1 MTISKIFLYFGENTI
16 CLFPEEWQYE
26 EAKLIALLAEDSEY
40 AFQLLYDRHRKRIYQ
55 TGLRYLKSPILAQEL
70 VQDVFLKLWFNRKSL
85 NADQSIEAWLYTVAK
100 NNLVNRLKKLSREWQ
115 ALKSMEKNGEAFV
128 NNIENKLQDA
138 QYQELLQKAIQRLP
152 EQQRKAFILSREEQ
166 LTYIEIGEQM
176 GISALTV
183 KTHISRALDSIRN
196 YFAEQ
201 GIVLSSVVL
210 LLLL

>member
-1 MTISKIFLYFGENTI
+1 M
-16 CLFPEEWQYE
+16 FPEEWQYE

-128 NNIENKLQDA
+128 NNIENKLQEA

-166 LTYIEIGEQM
+166 LTYLEIGEQM

-201 GIVLSSVVL
+201 GIVLSSIVL

>member
-1 MTISKIFLYFGENTI
+1 M
-16 CLFPEEWQYE
+16 
-26 EAKLIALLAEDSEY
+26 LADDSEY

-70 VQDVFLKLWFNRKSL
+70 VQEVFLKLWFNRKSL
-85 NADQSIEAWLYTVAK
+85 DTDRSLEAWLYTVAK

-115 ALKSMEKNGEAFV
+115 ALKQMEKSGEAFV
-128 NNIENKLQDA
+128 NNIENKLQEA

-152 EQQRKAFILSREEQ
+152 EQQRRAFILSREEQ
-166 LTYIEIGEQM
+166 LTYLEIGEQM

-196 YFAEQ
+196 YFSEQ
-201 GIVLSSVVL
+201 GIILSSVVVL
-210 LLLL
+210 LLL

>member
-1 MTISKIFLYFGENTI
+1 M
-16 CLFPEEWQYE
+16 FPEEWQYE

-115 ALKSMEKNGEAFV
+115 ALKSMEKSGEAFV

-166 LTYIEIGEQM
+166 LTYLEIGEKM